1 MHTESRADVSASR
14 QILHYVRRRAWCEW
28 DDFDLWPDRVR
39 ADLARADGP
48 VWPPFLL
55 LAMPGIDAATQR
67 SCATRWLE
75 VRLARFQAEGGRGQV
90 EQGAAVLPRPAGPL
104 KIGYLSGDFHQHA
117 TALLMV
123 EMLEAHRAGHVELY
137 AYSHGKNDGKGMRE
151 RLVAAFHCFND
162 IAGLSDLE
170 AAALIRG
177 DGVDILV
184 DLKGY
189 TEGSRTMLLAHR
201 AAPVQV
207 SFLGYPGTSGQGFVD
222 YLISD
227 RFVTPADAAA
237 DYSEALA
244 CMPHS
249 YQPHG
254 RVAAGD
260 PVLPDR
266 AGLGLPEGAFVF
278 ACFNQAWKFTPQVFD
293 VWCSLLNEVPGS
305 VLWLLD
311 DPHARG
317 NLRNEALAR
326 GVLPDRLIFAPG
338 LPQAEHLA
346 RLPAIDLMLDTWPY
360 NAHTTASDALWA
372 GVPLVTCAGS
382 TFASRVAGGLLLAAG
397 LPEAVTTTPEAYA
410 ALALS
415 LARDPACLR
424 DLRQRFAASRHAAA
438 LFDVVAYTHALE
450 GMYTRMWARHASGLP
465 PEAIDMAD
473 DLPGFPAAAPRA
485 DWTLKL
491 AWGKAG
497 D

>member
-1 MHTESRADVSASR
+1 
-14 QILHYVRRRAWCEW
+14 
-28 DDFDLWPDRVR
+28 
-39 ADLARADGP
+39 
-48 VWPPFLL
+48 
-55 LAMPGIDAATQR
+55 
-67 SCATRWLE
+67 
-75 VRLARFQAEGGRGQV
+75 
-90 EQGAAVLPRPAGPL
+90 
-104 KIGYLSGDFHQHA
+104 
-117 TALLMV
+117 
-123 EMLEAHRAGHVELY
+123 
-137 AYSHGKNDGKGMRE
+137 
-151 RLVAAFHCFND
+151 
-162 IAGLSDLE
+162 
-170 AAALIRG
+170 
-177 DGVDILV
+177 
-184 DLKGY
+184 
-189 TEGSRTMLLAHR
+189 
-201 AAPVQV
+201 V

-227 RFVTPADAAA
+227 RFVTPAAAAA

-254 RVAAGD
+254 RVADTDHA
-260 PVLPDR
+260 LPDR

-397 LPEAVTTTPEAYA
+397 LPEAVTTTPEAYR

-415 LARDPACLR
+415 LARDPSCLA
-424 DLRQRFAASRHAAA
+424 DLRMRFASSRRAAA
-438 LFDVVAYTHALE
+438 LFNVVAYTGALE
-450 GMYTRMWARHASGLP
+450 AMYARMWARHEAGLA

-473 DLPGFPAAAPRA
+473 DAGYGATAVSGEP
-485 DWTLKL
+485 WTLKL
-491 AWGKAG
+491 AWGESG
-497 D
+497 H